1 MSQVIVVGGGLA
13 GMSAAHTVIQNGGRV
28 VVLDKSAFCGGNST
42 KATSGVNGAGTRTQ
56 RMLKIPDAAE
66 IFEKDTS
73 KSAGALVRPDLVRAL
88 THQSGPAVDWLM
100 DSFGLDLTVVSRL
113 AAHSH
118 PRTHR
123 GSSGGQFPGMMIT
136 YQLMEDLD
144 KIADT
149 SNRARVVNKAT
160 VTRLIQDD
168 KGNVIGAEYQ
178 KGGKTFQEYGPVV
191 ISTGGFGADFS
202 DTSLLSKVEQKWRE
216 LDAWKDGIPLPPLR
230 SLSTTN
236 GPHCTGDGIK
246 LSTSIGASVADLH
259 CVQVHPTG
267 LVDPRDP
274 TNKVRWLAAEALR
287 GHGAL
292 LLDRE
297 GQRFCNELG
306 KRDYVSGRMWKHNKP
321 PYRLVLG
328 SAATSEIDWHCEH
341 YKGRGLMKKLT
352 GAELAREMGVS
363 PSVLDATFRKYREN
377 TENDEWGKLFCNNP
391 PPGVNDVFHVAIVGP
406 VIHYTMGGVSAD
418 HHGRVTRADG
428 SHIPGLYA
436 AGEVIGGIHGA
447 NRLGGS
453 SLLDCVVFGRL
464 AGASASKYL
473 LQNLSAGS
481 GNMPGTNVSIN
492 ISPDGKVTVST
503 NGSVV
508 SAASS
513 SESEDEKSEKKEEEK
528 TNALKEFTVEEVARH
543 QSKGDCWVVLNNQ
556 VYDVTEFLPDHP
568 GGKNA
573 ILLYGGKDATKEFNM
588 LHKPEIIEK
597 YGKQYHIGTLVVKSK
612 L

>member
-1 MSQVIVVGGGLA
+1 
-13 GMSAAHTVIQNGGRV
+13 
-28 VVLDKSAFCGGNST
+28 
-42 KATSGVNGAGTRTQ
+42 
-56 RMLKIPDAAE
+56 
-66 IFEKDTS
+66 
-73 KSAGALVRPDLVRAL
+73 
-88 THQSGPAVDWLM
+88 
-100 DSFGLDLTVVSRL
+100 
-113 AAHSH
+113 
-118 PRTHR
+118 
-123 GSSGGQFPGMMIT
+123 
-136 YQLMEDLD
+136 
-144 KIADT
+144 
-149 SNRARVVNKAT
+149 
-160 VTRLIQDD
+160 
-168 KGNVIGAEYQ
+168 
-178 KGGKTFQEYGPVV
+178 
-191 ISTGGFGADFS
+191 
-202 DTSLLSKVEQKWRE
+202 
-216 LDAWKDGIPLPPLR
+216 
-230 SLSTTN
+230 
-236 GPHCTGDGIK
+236 
-246 LSTSIGASVADLH
+246 
-259 CVQVHPTG
+259 
-267 LVDPRDP
+267 
-274 TNKVRWLAAEALR
+274 
-287 GHGAL
+287 
-292 LLDRE
+292 
-297 GQRFCNELG
+297 
-306 KRDYVSGRMWKHNKP
+306 
-321 PYRLVLG
+321 
-328 SAATSEIDWHCEH
+328 
-341 YKGRGLMKKLT
+341 MKKLT
-352 GAELAREMGVS
+352 GQELAREMGIS

-377 TENDEWGKLFCNNP
+377 TKNDEWGKLFCNNP

-573 ILLYGGKDATKEFNM
+573 ILLYGGKDATKEFLPGTS
-588 LHKPEIIEK
+588 LHHWRS
-597 YGKQYHIGTLVVKSK
+597 GKQYPWRLGCEIECNFVFLVELVCVVVVVAYLS
-612 L
+612 LLIFLLS